1 MPSYRFISLAALI
14 AVAQAITVT
23 SPTKNTLWNSDNA
36 NTITWTSVSTDPTTV
51 DIYLVHQA
59 SQPQISDLL
68 FSNVDISK
76 GSVDVTGLQLPTGE
90 AYQIN
95 FVKPETTAQIYAQSE
110 QFNVTGTAASAT
122 STLAGYTGPTAT
134 PSPSSTSSTSSSSSS
149 SAVSSSTS
157 SASGESS
164 GTSTL
169 TSSSGTASTLLTT
182 STGSSTTST
191 GTITT
196 TDSATGASTTATG
209 TSTSSSSATSSS
221 ATGNA
226 AAAMTGSAKVAAMVL
241 GAVAM
246 FA

>member
-1 MPSYRFISLAALI
+1 MPSYRVISLAALI

-23 SPTKNTLWNSDNA
+23 SPTKNTLWNSDNS

-76 GSVDVTGLQLPTGE
+76 GSVDVSGLQLPTGE

-95 FVKPETTAQIYAQSE
+95 FVKPQTTAQIYAQSE
-110 QFNVTGTAASAT
+110 QFNVTGTASSAT

-134 PSPSSTSSTSSSSSS
+134 PSPSSTSSSSSS

-191 GTITT
+191 GSVTT
-196 TDSATGASTTATG
+196 THSATGASATG
-209 TSTSSSSATSSS
+209 TSTSSSSATSAS
-221 ATGNA
+221 ASGNA